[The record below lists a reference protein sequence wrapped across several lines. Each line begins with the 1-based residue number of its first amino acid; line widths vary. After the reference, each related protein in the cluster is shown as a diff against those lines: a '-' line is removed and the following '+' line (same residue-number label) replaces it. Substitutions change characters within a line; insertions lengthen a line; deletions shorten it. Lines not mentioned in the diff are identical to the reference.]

1 MEQERQ
7 GVVWLSSCAKCGRD
21 LTNLPGDIAI
31 CPYCGVPLKR
41 ETTCPNC
48 GKDLSA
54 LPNDITAC
62 PYCST
67 PLRKLKPVAQI
78 KAKKGRGKYVLGGVL
93 LIVPAIITLFLIP
106 PLSLLLFGLAGVLI
120 VLGFRGFL
128 EKLEERFSK

>member
-1 MEQERQ
+1 
-7 GVVWLSSCAKCGRD
+7 
-21 LTNLPGDIAI
+21 
-31 CPYCGVPLKR
+31 
-41 ETTCPNC
+41 
-48 GKDLSA
+48 
-54 LPNDITAC
+54 
-62 PYCST
+62 
-67 PLRKLKPVAQI
+67 LRKLKPVAQI